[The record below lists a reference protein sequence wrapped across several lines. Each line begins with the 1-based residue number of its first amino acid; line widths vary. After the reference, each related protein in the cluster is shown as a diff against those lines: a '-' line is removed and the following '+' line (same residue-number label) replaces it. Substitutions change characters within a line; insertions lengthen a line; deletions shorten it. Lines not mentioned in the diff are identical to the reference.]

1 LNFHAHNLEDG
12 KMGSDR
18 EAAAKFRAARLLLHP
33 RGAAEPLLFH
43 IGTRKCRRIGGSCA
57 DSTSV
62 ARLGRD
68 HLLENR
74 GRMPG
79 FSKK

>member
-1 LNFHAHNLEDG
+1 
-12 KMGSDR
+12 MGSDR
-18 EAAAKFRAARLLLHP
+18 EAAPKFRAARLLQRP
-33 RGAAEPLLFH
+33 RGAVEPLLFH
-43 IGTRKCRRIGGSCA
+43 IGTRKCRRIGSSFA

-68 HLLENR
+68 RLIENR

-79 FSKK
+79 FSY